1 VEQIAIR
8 LDEPRRLEFRRVLI
22 VSGVL
27 HTLMFGLLA
36 WSPSLSSMTPPAAV
50 IVDLTLALPS
60 AASKPGPAA
69 RPAPKPKPTRKAPV
83 VLPTQPSV
91 PKPQAKP
98 RTKPEPA
105 PPEEEADEVEYED
118 LMAKLRADAGEPDP
132 AAEPAEDPVETAS
145 IVGGGGGRG
154 VAVPPELAAWMRASR
169 IHVRRSW
176 VVPPD
181 FEFQTLVVE
190 IAIELDASGNVLGT
204 EVKRRSGSPYYDD
217 NVVSSIQKASPLP
230 APPEAGTWSFVFYSD
245 RDA

>member
-22 VSGVL
+22 ASGAL
-27 HTLMFGLLA
+27 HLLMFGLLA

-50 IVDLTLALPS
+50 IVDLTLAPPRATS
-60 AASKPGPAA
+60 EPGPAA
-69 RPAPKPKPTRKAPV
+69 RPAPKPRPTRKAPV
-83 VLPTQPSV
+83 VLPAQPSV

-98 RTKPEPA
+98 KPRPA
-105 PPEEEADEVEYED
+105 PPEEEAEEVEYED
-118 LMAKLRADAGEPDP
+118 LMAQLRADAGEPDP
-132 AAEPAEDPVETAS
+132 VAEPAEEPVETAS
-145 IVGGGGGRG
+145 VGGGGGG
-154 VAVPPELAAWMRASR
+154 PGIAVPPELAAWMRASR

-181 FEFQTLVVE
+181 FEFQTLVVR

-204 EVKRRSGSPYYDD
+204 EVEQRSGSPYYDD
-217 NVVSSIQKASPLP
+217 NVISSIRKASPLP

-245 RDA
+245 RDV

>member
-1 VEQIAIR
+1 MEQIAIR
-8 LDEPRRLEFRRVLI
+8 LDEPRRLEFRRFLI
-22 VSGVL
+22 ASGVI
-27 HTLMFGLLA
+27 HVLMFGMLV
-36 WSPSLSSMTPPAAV
+36 WSPSLSSMSPPAAV

-60 AASKPGPAA
+60 AATKPGPAA
-69 RPAPKPKPTRKAPV
+69 RPKPKPKPPRKAPV

-98 RTKPEPA
+98 KPA
-105 PPEEEADEVEYED
+105 PPQEEPEEVEYED

-132 AAEPAEDPVETAS
+132 AAEPDEDPVETAS
-145 IVGGGGGRG
+145 IGGGGGPG
-154 VAVPPELAAWMRASR
+154 VPVSPELAAWMRASR

-190 IAIELDASGNVLGT
+190 IAIELDGSGNVLGT
-204 EVKRRSGSPYYDD
+204 TVKRRSGSPYYDD
-217 NVVSSIQKASPLP
+217 NVISSIKKASPLP
-230 APPEAGTWSFVFYSD
+230 APPEAGTWRFVFYSD